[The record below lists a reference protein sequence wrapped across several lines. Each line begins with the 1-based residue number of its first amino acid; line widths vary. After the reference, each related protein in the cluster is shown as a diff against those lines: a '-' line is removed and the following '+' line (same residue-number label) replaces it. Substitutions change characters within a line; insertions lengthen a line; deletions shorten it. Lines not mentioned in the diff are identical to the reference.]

1 MTSLGPAVSKCMCT
15 WGLDGWDDCSFER
28 LPALRDPIEAEGF
41 IPSCTLCDAGARLSE
56 DARAAKLCAKGALE
70 TMFFSRELFCFWI
83 IIESGR
89 ISAENPTLVGFNKD
103 TFRSLLNW
111 WLEPLVVSEN
121 LEIIQTTL
129 RNFKLHLE
137 TWASSCCEDAAVLA
151 WLH

>member
-1 MTSLGPAVSKCMCT
+1 
-15 WGLDGWDDCSFER
+15 
-28 LPALRDPIEAEGF
+28 
-41 IPSCTLCDAGARLSE
+41 
-56 DARAAKLCAKGALE
+56 
-70 TMFFSRELFCFWI
+70 MFFSRELFCFWI

-137 TWASSCCEDAAVLA
+137 T
-151 WLH
+151 